1 MNKLKIV
8 CPHCQQVNDIIN
20 EVQKSAIACDTCGK
34 MLTDATPLI
43 CDMESFKIHLSEN
56 DIPVLVDFYSPN
68 CAPCMEMAPDYDEA
82 SRSFALE
89 VRFLK
94 INTLENAD
102 IALQYGV
109 NQLPTII
116 AFKNGMEVNR
126 FSSKLSKDQLRMWS
140 ESLIQITL

>member
-1 MNKLKIV
+1 MDNLKIV
-8 CPHCQQVNDIIN
+8 CPHCQHINSIIN
-20 EVQKSAIACDTCGK
+20 DVQKSAIPCEACGK
-34 MLTDATPLI
+34 MLTDTAPIT
-43 CDMESFKIHLSEN
+43 CNMESFKLHLSEN
-56 DIPVLVDFYSPN
+56 EIPVLVDFYSPD
-68 CAPCMEMAPDYDEA
+68 CALCMEMSADYDKA
-82 SRSFALE
+82 ADSFALE

-94 INTLENAD
+94 VNTLENAD

-126 FSSKLSKDQLRMWS
+126 FISKLSKDQLGMWA